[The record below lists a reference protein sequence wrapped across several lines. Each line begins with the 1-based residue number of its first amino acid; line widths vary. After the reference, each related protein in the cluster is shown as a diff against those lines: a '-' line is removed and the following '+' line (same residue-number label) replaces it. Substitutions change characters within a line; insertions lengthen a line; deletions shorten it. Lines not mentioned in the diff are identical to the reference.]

1 MTLYVQGYN
10 NTDTP
15 PPPLYQIVGHGP
27 PFPTSVTVLF
37 VMYLRNGRNI

>member
-10 NTDTP
+10 NTDP
-15 PPPLYQIVGHGP
+15 PHQTVGHGP